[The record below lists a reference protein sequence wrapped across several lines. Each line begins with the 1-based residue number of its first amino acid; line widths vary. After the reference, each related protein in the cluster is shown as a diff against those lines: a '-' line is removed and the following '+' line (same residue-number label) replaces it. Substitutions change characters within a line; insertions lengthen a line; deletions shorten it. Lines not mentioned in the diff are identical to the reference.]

1 MLNRIIIIGN
11 GFDLAQNLP
20 TSYNNF
26 IDWLIEEKSKAIIE
40 NSYNYFDEDIIYK
53 LGKWNYNIGIEF
65 IKALFYRNEKCKS
78 VEVNYRN
85 SIQKIDNND
94 FGSIEFKN
102 SFLKLII
109 HSKNINGW
117 ADIEGLFYEELNKI
131 VNDSKSTNKEIKKF
145 NTEFYRIISLLE
157 EYLSSVVNENIDPN
171 FKERVNSI
179 LNEIMD
185 LDDLSIEF
193 NNKNEIDLR
202 RYSTDENGCEQMD
215 ILELEFQTS
224 VIDFNYTQTIK
235 KYYDLTDFNYFNI
248 HGVLNDEKN
257 PIIFGFGDEL
267 DQEYTTIENSKL
279 DGVFEFIKSINYL
292 KTDNYRKVLNLLEWK
307 EYQVIILGHSCGLT
321 DRTLLNH
328 IFEHPNCI
336 SIKPYY
342 YQWKDKETEEIKDDY
357 IKIVSNIT
365 RNFKDKNKFR
375 DRVVNYKFCEPLIP
389 VE

>member
-26 IDWLIEEKSKAIIE
+26 IDWLIEEKHKKLEEVHYRYEDDEIKYSPGTFNHKIPFEDVKKKFIYSEVKSTMPIYVGGRSTYQRE
-40 NSYNYFDEDIIYK
+40 NTFD
-53 LGKWNYNIGIEF
+53 IGQ
-65 IKALFYRNEKCKS
+65 LFY
-78 VEVNYRN
+78 
-85 SIQKIDNND
+85 
-94 FGSIEFKN
+94 KN
-102 SFLKLII
+102 KFLEII
-109 HSKNINGW
+109 IRSRYINGW

-131 VNDSKSTNKEIKKF
+131 VSNPKSTDKEIKKF

-157 EYLSSVVNENIDPN
+157 EYLSSVVDENIDPN

-179 LNEIMD
+179 LNAQMD

-193 NNKNEIDLR
+193 NNKNEIDLI
-202 RYSTDENGCEQMD
+202 RYSTDENGVEQMD
-215 ILELEFQTS
+215 ILELEYQTFI
-224 VIDFNYTQTIK
+224 IDFNYTQTIK
-235 KYYDLTDFNYFNI
+235 KYYDLTDSNYINI

-292 KTDNYRKVLNLLEWK
+292 KTDNYRKVLNLLEWT

-328 IFEHPNCI
+328 IFEHPNCV

-342 YQWKDKETEEIKDDY
+342 YQWKDKEEIKDDY
-357 IKIVSNIT
+357 IKLVSNIT

-375 DRVVNYKFCEPLIP
+375 DRVVNYKFCEPLMPI
-389 VE
+389 V

>member
-26 IDWLIEEKSKAIIE
+26 IDWLIVEKHKKLEEVYYRYEDDDITYSPGYYSHRIPLEEVKKKFIYSEVKSTMPIYVGGSSTYQRENTFDIGQLLYKNKFLEIIIR
-40 NSYNYFDEDIIYK
+40 SRY
-53 LGKWNYNIGIEF
+53 
-65 IKALFYRNEKCKS
+65 
-78 VEVNYRN
+78 
-85 SIQKIDNND
+85 
-94 FGSIEFKN
+94 
-102 SFLKLII
+102 
-109 HSKNINGW
+109 INGW
-117 ADIEGLFYEELNKI
+117 ADIEGLFYQELNKI
-131 VNDSKSTNKEIKKF
+131 VSNPKSTDKEIKKF

-157 EYLSSVVNENIDPN
+157 EYLSSVVDENIDPN

-179 LNEIMD
+179 LNAQMD

-193 NNKNEIDLR
+193 NNKNEIDLI
-202 RYSTDENGCEQMD
+202 RYSTDENGVEQMD
-215 ILELEFQTS
+215 ILELEYQTFI
-224 VIDFNYTQTIK
+224 IDFNYTQTIK
-235 KYYDLTDFNYFNI
+235 KYYDLTDSNYINI

-292 KTDNYRKVLNLLEWK
+292 KTDNYRKVLNLLEWT

-328 IFEHPNCI
+328 IFEHPNCV

-342 YQWKDKETEEIKDDY
+342 YQWKDKEEIKDDY
-357 IKIVSNIT
+357 IKLVSNIT

-375 DRVVNYKFCEPLIP
+375 DRVVNYTFCEPLIP